1 MEGGM
6 ASRLR
11 ACAHVCL
18 CELAA
23 RARVRAAPKDMR
35 VCLRMCARA
44 CQCARVQ
51 NVCVCVCVP
60 ARAPHQKMVLIR
72 QDAIRPCEG
81 GPRSG
86 RGRDKGRDTGRDRKR
101 MDKARQDVTADV
113 SRDRIS
119 DGEGGGACVGR
130 DRGLGRDSRERG
142 D

>member
-11 ACAHVCL
+11 ACVHVCL

-51 NVCVCVCVP
+51 NVCVCVC
-60 ARAPHQKMVLIR
+60 ARACAAPKDGPHPPGRYQALRGGSKVR
-72 QDAIRPCEG
+72 QG
-81 GPRSG
+81 
-86 RGRDKGRDTGRDRKR
+86 T
-101 MDKARQDVTADV
+101 
-113 SRDRIS
+113 
-119 DGEGGGACVGR
+119 
-130 DRGLGRDSRERG
+130 
-142 D
+142 